1 MYGVGG
7 EEEGSKA
14 GVRTSSYTVLCF
26 VSRLLRDWDERERPR
41 LAVTFSG
48 ACFCVSSLLGS
59 VGLDFSASSCFKLLK
74 ITFVIYG

>member
-26 VSRLLRDWDERERPR
+26 VRRLLRDCDERERPR

-48 ACFCVSSLLGS
+48 AYFCVSSLLGS
-59 VGLDFSASSCFKLLK
+59 VGFVLFASSCFKFWK
-74 ITFVIYG
+74 MT